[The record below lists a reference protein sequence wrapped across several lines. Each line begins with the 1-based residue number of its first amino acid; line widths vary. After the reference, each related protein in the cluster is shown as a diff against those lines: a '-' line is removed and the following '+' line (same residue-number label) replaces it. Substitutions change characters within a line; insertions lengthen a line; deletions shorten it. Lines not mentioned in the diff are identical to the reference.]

1 MANGRIELVPDCR
14 PALGCR
20 LPSFSVC
27 NQRNYSHTMISLT
40 AMIQQLMAWRD
51 VKKVALAKYKSEE
64 GLEAEFEKRKLL
76 VYFPF
81 PPAQHNSGCPAV
93 CSHTRAQP
101 PSDPSCLT

>member
-1 MANGRIELVPDCR
+1 
-14 PALGCR
+14 
-20 LPSFSVC
+20 
-27 NQRNYSHTMISLT
+27 MISLT

>member
-1 MANGRIELVPDCR
+1 MMMMFIGTETLVTQ
-14 PALGCR
+14 L
-20 LPSFSVC
+20 V
-27 NQRNYSHTMISLT
+27 YVMIP
-40 AMIQQLMAWRD
+40 QLMTWRD
-51 VKKVALAKYKSEE
+51 VKKAALAKYKSEE